1 MFLKGRFVMKYLVS
15 SIAIIFTLILMPLRA
30 HALPTVQISYPPNP
44 CAVDSFFDI
53 FVDILGI
60 DSGNGVLGLDFD
72 VTYGPGLQ
80 FIGYDL
86 APEFTDDFSDLA
98 GGQIFAVAS
107 TPITTDGRLIALHFR
122 ADSAGSWPL
131 EISGLANDFR
141 GLALESDFVDI
152 SDTSFAGTIEVTPA
166 TTSVPEPSTLLILGS
181 ALLGLPVVRRFRRN

>member
-30 HALPTVQISYPPNP
+30 QALPAVQISYPPNP

-53 FVDILGI
+53 FVDISGI
-60 DSGNGVLGLDFD
+60 GSGDGVLGLDFD

-86 APEFTDDFSDLA
+86 APEFTDDFSDPD
-98 GGQIFAVAS
+98 GGQIFAVAF
-107 TPITTDGRLIALHFR
+107 TPITTDGRLISLHFR
-122 ADSAGSWPL
+122 ADSTGSWPL
-131 EISGLANDFR
+131 ELSGLASDVRGVALATVGDFI
-141 GLALESDFVDI
+141 DI
-152 SDTSFAGTIEVTPA
+152 SLTDTVNVTPA
-166 TTSVPEPSTLLILGS
+166 TTAVPEPSTLLLLGS